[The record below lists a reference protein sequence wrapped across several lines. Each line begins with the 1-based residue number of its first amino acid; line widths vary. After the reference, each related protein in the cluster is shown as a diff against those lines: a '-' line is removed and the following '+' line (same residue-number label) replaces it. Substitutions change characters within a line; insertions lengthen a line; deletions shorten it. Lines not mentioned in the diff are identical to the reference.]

1 MDKQKP
7 AEGNAGLRVPPKIK
21 IKALEAVK
29 DTEYQ
34 VSPSTP
40 LLSTAID
47 ENGWVC
53 GRNSVGQLGVGG
65 TADVHEPS
73 TLQVVRQWAAISFGE
88 GHAAGVSGE
97 GEVFTWGK
105 NDLGQIGQNVGHDK
119 DVPTK
124 MEILKGWDVR
134 ALACGAHHTVALT
147 PEDVISWGA
156 NSEGQCG
163 QGERAETLW
172 VKPRSIKPLQGMY
185 VSQVVCGKYHTLCVT
200 ATSQVYAWGLNT
212 SGQLG
217 LNDALVRKS
226 PAVVDALWAMPV
238 QQLAAGDAHSAAL
251 TSNGFLFM
259 WGSNEKGQLGLPAA
273 ADVAAQASRSASEKR
288 KARRK
293 VNQRFLTAMMDM
305 GIPNEKA
312 ELALSE
318 TGNVGVEVATEWLFS
333 VPDHVLEKHLASEP
347 NTPVEAAAQ
356 NPEDHRVM
364 LPRRVPLQH
373 VRCVAAG
380 GHHTVAVTDT
390 AVCAWGSNSCG
401 QLGTRTFKDK
411 ASPTDIKELE
421 GTGVDNV
428 ACGAQH
434 TLFLC
439 RDGTVYGCGSTEH
452 GQLPYLKFTAG
463 AAGTEPALP
472 HSLDQD
478 SEPSQPTRSE
488 VTVPTKLNLQFL
500 QQQRG
505 NKSAVVSSM
514 VAGSYCSA
522 LLTRAPDELPD
533 QRPTRL
539 ADRLREAIQSAADQ
553 AGASANSSSSSST
566 GSERD
571 RGPSAK
577 HLKPIVTAVEMVF
590 GSAAALSA
598 TFGYKDRIGIDVELL
613 DEMQKSIL
621 GLYRSPAIPSPTAA
635 NQTNLDAIQ
644 DSINGLCSASIQ
656 SALYK
661 AAGQLLDDLHR
672 NVRLLG
678 TPERA
683 QVLLAAAQSPL
694 LAEKK
699 LASVLIPR
707 LCNSILTAP
716 SSSRHCLVKWWAE
729 YPGPLLQERVVMPLQ
744 QYLTDELFVTKKLT
758 VSVMNVIKV
767 LAKVEEANQLGRQL
781 PPEAFYNEL
790 ISEKLDVE
798 DHYVAWRQTHD
809 QPQHQFGLD
818 GPFSFCS
825 YPFLLNP
832 RAKSKLLHTEAR
844 FLMTQTVHQARL
856 EQANGNGRAGGEER
870 VLPDH
875 KASLQAKDAEL
886 QVDVRSAAVGGRRG
900 DPRRQGARSGAGAL
914 RNLWQNMWRNNGEG
928 ETPAEGTPG
937 FQQAAD
943 ERQMVAREV
952 SASRLHSH
960 IATSTSGAASRDPL
974 HQQPPPPHAAA
985 VGLRHTSSS
994 GSGSG
999 SFGADDIGLQRASS
1013 MNLPKPEDSGV
1024 PATHPDM
1031 CILRIR
1037 RNHLVEDALDE
1048 IARQKPRDVFK
1059 PLRVHFIGE
1068 DGIDAGGVK
1077 KEFFQLLV
1085 TELLCPDYGM
1095 LIFQSETR
1103 TYWFNPSSLEDEDEF
1118 MLVGLVLGLAIYNA
1132 VLLDFPLPLALYRKL
1147 IGQSCTLR
1155 DLQDMEPT
1163 LGKNLNALLQHEGPG
1178 TVEDVFCQNFSAGV
1192 PGIGET
1198 LTVPLKDD
1206 GEEIMVTEDNRRE
1219 FVDLYVDYYLN
1230 NAIHKQFEAF
1240 ARGFMMLCGGP
1251 AIHLFSATELERL
1264 VCGNPLLDFDAMQS
1278 NARYDGGY
1286 SPEHR
1291 VVKWLWEVVREVMD
1305 DEEKRRFLKF
1315 FTGSDRAPIGGLGN
1329 LRCIIQRDGTDSNKL
1344 PTSHTCFNTLLLPSY
1359 KSKEKLTDRLKL
1371 AIMNAEGFGLE

>member
-7 AEGNAGLRVPPKIK
+7 ADNSGNVRVPPKIK

-65 TADVHEPS
+65 NADVHEPS
-73 TLQVVRQWAAISFGE
+73 TLQVVRQWAALSFGE

-105 NDLGQIGQNVGHDK
+105 NNLGQIGQNVGHDK

-163 QGERAETLW
+163 QGERAETMW

-200 ATSQVYAWGLNT
+200 ATSQVFAWGLNT
-212 SGQLG
+212 AGQLG
-217 LNDALVRKS
+217 LNDVLVRKS

-238 QQLAAGDAHSAAL
+238 HQLAAGDAHSAAL

-273 ADVAAQASRSASEKR
+273 ADVAAQVSRSASERR

-318 TGNVGVEVATEWLFS
+318 TGNVGVEVAAEWLFS

-347 NTPVEAAAQ
+347 NTPVEAAQ

-401 QLGTRTFKDK
+401 QLGTRTFMDK
-411 ASPTDIKELE
+411 ASPTEIKELE
-421 GTGVDNV
+421 GARVDHV

-439 RDGTVYGCGSTEH
+439 RDGTVYGCGSTEY

-472 HSLDQD
+472 NALDQD
-478 SEPSQPTRSE
+478 GEPSRHTRSE
-488 VTVPTKLNLQFL
+488 VTVPTRLNLQFL

-505 NKSAVVSSM
+505 NKSAVVSSI

-539 ADRLREAIQSAADQ
+539 ADRLREAIQSAAEQ
-553 AGASANSSSSSST
+553 AANSSGSSSSST
-566 GSERD
+566 ASDRD

-598 TFGYKDRIGIDVELL
+598 TFGFKDRIGIDVELL

-621 GLYRSPAIPSPTAA
+621 GLYRTPATSSPSALGRVNI
-635 NQTNLDAIQ
+635 DAIQ
-644 DSINGLCSASIQ
+644 ESINGLCSASIQ
-656 SALYK
+656 TALYK

-844 FLMTQTVHQARL
+844 FLMTQTVHQARI
-856 EQANGNGRAGGEER
+856 EQANGSGRAGVEER

-875 KASLQAKDAEL
+875 KASLLAKDAEL

-928 ETPAEGTPG
+928 EAPAEGTPG
-937 FQQAAD
+937 YQAAD

-952 SASRLHSH
+952 SGSRLHSH
-960 IATSTSGAASRDPL
+960 VSTSTSGTTSDPHHL
-974 HQQPPPPHAAA
+974 QPPPPHAAA

-1013 MNLPKPEDSGV
+1013 MNLPKPEESGV

-1163 LGKNLNALLQHEGPG
+1163 LGKSLNALLQHEGPG

-1206 GEEIMVTEDNRRE
+1206 GEDIMVTDDNRRE

-1230 NAIHKQFEAF
+1230 AAIHKQFEAF

-1264 VCGNPLLDFDAMQS
+1264 VCGNPLLDFDAMQA

-1329 LRCIIQRDGTDSNKL
+1329 LRCIIQRDGTESNKL